1 MPIQYFILTFDISF
15 SENSRAYEEMH
26 LRDISSVYRR
36 VSINI
41 YRSEPSDPNLHF
53 STQKTIDV
61 NRFLSPSTLFLLSA
75 NRMEISREISHLGP
89 SSFLSFWIIYIA
101 NDYRALFIL
110 LLKKSSNDS
119 FLNLLYLVLLNFMA
133 NFE

>member
-26 LRDISSVYRR
+26 LRDISSVYRG

>member
-119 FLNLLYLVLLNFMA
+119 FLNLLYFVLLNFMA

>member
-15 SENSRAYEEMH
+15 SENSRPYEEMH